1 MTIFKFPSNCCANFW
16 VVLAL
21 CVYLQ
26 EGQVMYFD
34 VNKTAKLVKKLREDA
49 GLKQEVVASDMGI
62 NIKTYQAI
70 EQGKRSGRIDTLCI
84 IADYYSVTLDY
95 LVTGTIMQN
104 DVTKILERVSNEN
117 KSKVC
122 KIIESIIRTL
132 EL

>member
-1 MTIFKFPSNCCANFW
+1 
-16 VVLAL
+16 
-21 CVYLQ
+21 
-26 EGQVMYFD
+26 MYFD

-104 DVTKILERVSNEN
+104 DVTKILERVPREAPSVL
-117 KSKVC
+117 SPLA
-122 KIIESIIRTL
+122 SYRRFTSSP
-132 EL
+132 